1 MSHLG
6 TGSKYAAA
14 PSAAVSGAAG
24 ALVRAWRRIPWPVRT
39 LVRFVLLMFA
49 VSFVTFALVAASPI
63 DPVQANVGQTA
74 YLTMSP
80 ERRAAL
86 AERWGAGEGLLERY
100 GAWLADALR
109 GDFGESLRF
118 NAPVVSVVG
127 ERLTSSALLL
137 AVAWLLSGV
146 IGFVLGVVAG
156 ARRGSRLDRAICGW
170 CYLLSATPTFWLA
183 MLALMLFAV
192 YLGWFPV
199 GFATP
204 IGAGAEASLAER
216 LHHAVLPA
224 LTLSLTGVAN
234 VALHTREKTCEV
246 MASDYVRFARLR
258 GESEL
263 SVAVRHGLR
272 NLVLPALTLEC
283 AQVSE
288 IIGGSVLVEQVFSYP
303 GLGQAAVTAGLGG
316 DAPLLVG
323 IALATATI
331 VFAGNLAANLLYGVI
346 DPRMRKGVAHVGA

>member
-1 MSHLG
+1 MGFL
-6 TGSKYAAA
+6 
-14 PSAAVSGAAG
+14 AAVGRLAQGMRARWRSVPW
-24 ALVRAWRRIPWPVRT
+24 ALRT
-39 LVRFVLLMFA
+39 VVRFAILMLA
-49 VSFVTFALVAASPI
+49 VSLVTFALVGASPI

-86 AERWGAGEGLLERY
+86 AERWGAGTGILERY
-100 GAWLADALR
+100 GSWLVDALH
-109 GDFGESLRF
+109 GDLGYSLRF
-118 NAPVVSVVG
+118 NAPVVEVVAD
-127 ERLTSSALLL
+127 RLAASAVLL
-137 AVAWLLSGV
+137 ATAWVLSGI
-146 IGFVLGVVAG
+146 IGFVLGTVAG
-156 ARRGSRLDRAICGW
+156 VRRGTRADVVICGW

-183 MLALMLFAV
+183 MLALMVFSV

-199 GFATP
+199 GFAAP
-204 IGAGAEASLAER
+204 IGSSADASLLAR

-224 LTLSLTGVAN
+224 LTLALTGVAS

-246 MASDYVRFARLR
+246 MESPYVRFARSR

-263 SVAVRHGLR
+263 SIVVRHGLR
-272 NLVLPALTLEC
+272 NLLLPALTL
-283 AQVSE
+283 AFSQVSE

-323 IALATATI
+323 IALATAAV
-331 VFAGNLAANLLYGVI
+331 VFAGNLAANLLYGAV
-346 DPRMRKGVAHVGA
+346 DPRMRKGAAHV